1 MRITIK
7 AQHVWLSGICLLALA
22 LLLVACGGATGSAA
36 RASSGGSSATPA
48 PTSVKGY
55 GTSNGCPS
63 DAVVSST
70 SPANVTADINSPN
83 QTVSA
88 HNGDMIE
95 IHFPFGHKWIGPG
108 NTPGILQLQQPSG
121 YAQKSDNMCVWRF
134 VAKGTGNAQLNFESQ
149 PLCKSGV
156 ACPMYIV
163 AYPVTINIQ

>member
-7 AQHVWLSGICLLALA
+7 TQHVWLSGICLLALI
-22 LLLVACGGATGSAA
+22 LLLDACGGAIASGGS
-36 RASSGGSSATPA
+36 ASSGGGSATPV

-70 SPANVTADINSPN
+70 SPANVTANISSPD

-95 IHFPFGHKWIGPG
+95 IHFPFGRKWAGPG
-108 NTPGILQLQQPSG
+108 SIPSILQLQQPSG

-134 VAKGTGNAQLNFESQ
+134 AAKGTGQAQLAFESQ

-156 ACPMYIV
+156 ACPMYVV

>member
-7 AQHVWLSGICLLALA
+7 TQQVWLSGICLLALT
-22 LLLVACGGATGSAA
+22 LLLFACSSAHGFGGS
-36 RASSGGSSATPA
+36 ASSGSSSATPA

-55 GTSNGCPS
+55 GTSNGCPN

-70 SPANVTADINSPN
+70 PPANVTANINSPD

-88 HNGDMIE
+88 HNGDTIE
-95 IHFPFGHKWIGPG
+95 IHLPFGRKWSGPS
-108 NTPGILQLQQPSG
+108 NTPSILQLQQPSG

-134 VAKGTGNAQLNFESQ
+134 VAKGTGKAQLAFESQ
-149 PLCKSGV
+149 PLCKAGV